1 MERKKEG
8 HFVLVHGACHGAWCW
23 YKVIVQLKS
32 MGHKVTALDM
42 AGYGVHAKQVHEIH
56 SFFDYFEPLMPFM
69 ASLKPEEKVILVGH
83 SLRGYSISAAMEQ
96 FHEQVAVAVFAT
108 AFMPSPNLP
117 YLSQQFDKTM
127 DSDKTMD
134 TAYVF
139 PNGTDKP
146 PSGLLGPNFMAT
158 KLYQFQSDL
167 GRSGKIGYK
176 STQVD
181 LTLDP
186 DQVQDL
192 ALALTWVRHVG
203 LFRDEESIKAVA
215 VTKEKY
221 GSVHRVF
228 VVCCKDHV
236 IKEEYHRWMIENNP
250 PDEVRSISDSYHT
263 VMFSKPDE
271 LCSCLQE
278 IADKY
283 IRGSH

>member
-1 MERKKEG
+1 MEKKKEG

-23 YKVIVQLKS
+23 YKVIAQLKS

-42 AGYGVHAKQVHEIH
+42 AGSGVHPKQVHEIH
-56 SFFDYFEPLMPFM
+56 SFSDYFEPLMTFM

-83 SLRGYSISAAMEQ
+83 SFGGYSIATAMER

-117 YLSQQFDKTM
+117 YLTLSQQFDETM

-134 TAYVF
+134 TEYVF

-146 PSGLLGPNFMAT
+146 PTSGLLGPNFMAT
-158 KLYQFQSDL
+158 KLYQLS
-167 GRSGKIGYK
+167 
-176 STQVD
+176 
-181 LTLDP
+181 P
-186 DQVQDL
+186 PEDL
-192 ALALTWVRHVG
+192 ALALTLVRHVG
-203 LFRDEESIKAVA
+203 LFHDEESIKAVA
-215 VTKEKY
+215 VTNEKY

-228 VVCCKDHV
+228 FVCCKDYV
-236 IKEEYHRWMIENNP
+236 IKEEYQRWMIKNNP
-250 PDEVRSISDSYHT
+250 PDEVKSISDSDHM
-263 VMFSKPDE
+263 VMFSNPID

-283 IRGSH
+283 T

>member
-158 KLYQFQSDL
+158 KLYQLS
-167 GRSGKIGYK
+167 
-176 STQVD
+176 
-181 LTLDP
+181 P
-186 DQVQDL
+186 PEDL